1 MALFSIAR
9 LTVERQR
16 NVGTRVA
23 ELLREDTL
31 AKRKRAEP
39 VASRIGEFV
48 AANEA
53 LAGVAVAPKLVV
65 DTATDRA
72 IGGFYGMLKSIE
84 QTFTDPLVPLNKG
97 ASVRFEAARSLRR
110 MAFPK
115 RIEFTRG
122 AMDTQ
127 YRGMRD
133 LVAALRSKEAAPA
146 VKTLDLG
153 DTVDFIE
160 SLLAPYGVAV
170 KGPGGV
176 DVERLSDAWHETFTA
191 LALALTG
198 SLPESDPLRV
208 GVLDAYERQLDA
220 HNEAINAR
228 RRAKKKPATP

>member
-23 ELLREDTL
+23 ELLAADEA

-39 VASRIGEFV
+39 IASRIGAFV

-53 LAGVAVAPKLVV
+53 LASVSVAPKLTV

-72 IGGFYGMLKSIE
+72 IGGFHSTLKSIE
-84 QTFTDPLVPLNKG
+84 QTFSDPLVPLRKS
-97 ASVRFEAARSLRR
+97 ASERFKAARSLRR
-110 MAFPK
+110 RAFPK
-115 RIEFTRG
+115 DVEFTRG
-122 AMDTQ
+122 SMDSQ

-133 LVAALRSKEAAPA
+133 LVTVLRSKESAPEVELLA
-146 VKTLDLG
+146 LG
-153 DTVDFIE
+153 DAVDFIE

-170 KGPGGV
+170 TGPGGV
-176 DVERLSDAWHETFTA
+176 DVERLSDAWHEAFTA

-198 SLPESDPLRV
+198 SLPERDPLRV

-228 RRAKKKPATP
+228 RRAKKKTATG